1 MIVQFDKSFDKS
13 LKKISDKKILAKL
26 KEIIIELEESTSIL
40 QVANIVK
47 LTGYKN
53 YYRIRIGDYRLGI
66 ELIDEVKI
74 RLILVAHRKEI
85 YRKFP

>member
-26 KEIIIELEESTSIL
+26 KEIIIEF
-40 QVANIVK
+40 
-47 LTGYKN
+47 
-53 YYRIRIGDYRLGI
+53 GDYRLGI